1 MTAAMTSA
9 ERREPAARDP
19 ISVAEFRG
27 WLARAESC
35 SWFEYHRG
43 LLIWDRSPAS
53 ELSEGDRRAL
63 AKIANAVFQA
73 AEEGKVHLVQR
84 RNGPFDF
91 SYLAVKSVR
100 SANRRAAS
108 ALSIDRAATRRP
120 PLCSEAA

>member
-1 MTAAMTSA
+1 MTADMTSA
-9 ERREPAARDP
+9 ERSESAERDL

-27 WLARAESC
+27 WLDRAESC
-35 SWFEYHRG
+35 SWFVYQRG

-53 ELSEGDRRAL
+53 GLTETDLRAL

-73 AEEGKVHLVQR
+73 AEQGEVHLAQR

-91 SYLAVKSVR
+91 SYLAIKSV
-100 SANRRAAS
+100 
-108 ALSIDRAATRRP
+108 RAATRRAVARS

>member
-1 MTAAMTSA
+1 MTTVMTFAEPSESA
-9 ERREPAARDP
+9 TRDL

-53 ELSEGDRRAL
+53 ALPDEHRSAL

-73 AEEGKVHLVQR
+73 AARGEVHLVQR
-84 RNGPFDF
+84 RNGRFDF
-91 SYLAVKSVR
+91 SYVAIKAAPARGKRVPR
-100 SANRRAAS
+100 SLPTRGIEDLPAA
-108 ALSIDRAATRRP
+108 A
-120 PLCSEAA
+120 